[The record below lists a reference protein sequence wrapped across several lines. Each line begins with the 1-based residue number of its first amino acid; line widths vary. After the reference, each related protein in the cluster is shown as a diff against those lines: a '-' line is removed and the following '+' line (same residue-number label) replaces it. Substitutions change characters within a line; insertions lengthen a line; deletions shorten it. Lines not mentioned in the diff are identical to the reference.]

1 VKRLAA
7 ALLDLVACIALAVVA
22 DLVER
27 LRSWKQVRTT
37 PYPIGYYLDAGIK
50 AADEIERLQ
59 SLLEAANAYGAG
71 ENKARVEDRELL
83 AQMMI
88 RQSLSTGH
96 GDTVA
101 DLVRE
106 LEPQI
111 ERLRAEC
118 LRLSHAEAEA
128 MSVVLSLEGQV
139 ERLRAEVAALKRAL
153 GTDWDGKST
162 LRMLTA
168 ERDALKK
175 DAERYRW
182 LRDVGDANWL
192 PIAKRGITAKEC
204 DAAIDAAL
212 GGEKS

>member
-1 VKRLAA
+1 M
-7 ALLDLVACIALAVVA
+7 A

-71 ENKARVEDRELL
+71 ENKARVEDREQL

-88 RQSLSTGH
+88 RQSLATGH

-111 ERLRAEC
+111 ERLRA
-118 LRLSHAEAEA
+118 
-128 MSVVLSLEGQV
+128 
-139 ERLRAEVAALKRAL
+139 
-153 GTDWDGKST
+153 
-162 LRMLTA
+162 
-168 ERDALKK
+168 

-182 LRDVGDANWL
+182 LEER
-192 PIAKRGITAKEC
+192 PTATGL
-204 DAAIDAAL
+204 ARWMGRHQFLSTAIDAARK
-212 GGEKS
+212 ESE